1 MQMTPWSDG
10 QVSVSV
16 SEVTAVACSAAS
28 RFLHKLKPAGNG
40 HTVSNVDRVSLKTLT
55 IQYAYIDCLFTTLY
69 IYSIGVAWGWCMG
82 CRYTPGRHFT
92 VRRFLCYFLRC
103 IVILHLCCIIVT
115 WWCGPGN
122 IEA

>member
-1 MQMTPWSDG
+1 M
-10 QVSVSV
+10 SVSV

-69 IYSIGVAWGWCMG
+69 IYSIGVAWGGAWDAG
-82 CRYTPGRHFT
+82 TPQGDIS
-92 VRRFLCYFLRC
+92 LCVDSCVIFCVVLSYC
-103 IVILHLCCIIVT
+103 ICVVLL
-115 WWCGPGN
+115 
-122 IEA
+122 